1 MNVSISTLTVRGG
14 ARENRHPSLDG
25 EGNTATKDQDKAE
38 VLNAF
43 FASNF
48 NSKTCCSLGTQP
60 LALADS
66 DGEQNRPCIIQGL
79 MRWFWTCS
87 ESWTL
92 TSPCGQMECT
102 LTDDTK
108 LGGSVELPEGRK
120 ALQRDLSRL
129 D

>member
-48 NSKTCCSLGTQP
+48 NSKTCYSLGTQP
-60 LALADS
+60 PPLVDRE
-66 DGEQNRPCIIQGL
+66 GE
-79 MRWFWTCS
+79 
-87 ESWTL
+87 
-92 TSPCGQMECT
+92 
-102 LTDDTK
+102 
-108 LGGSVELPEGRK
+108 
-120 ALQRDLSRL
+120 
-129 D
+129 